1 MSSTERRPA
10 DRGEEEMEHRYPP
23 LVVAGH
29 QFASRLIT
37 GTGAMTSLAMLRES
51 LIASGTS
58 LTTVAIRRFD
68 PRASVGLFD
77 LLHEL
82 KLEVLPNT
90 AGCYSARE
98 AVTTAR
104 LAAEALG
111 TKLVKVEVIADD
123 TSLLPDPIETLR
135 ATEELADAGFSVMA
149 YLSDDP
155 ILARHAEAAGAAAVM
170 PLGSPIG
177 SGLGILNPYN
187 IQLIA
192 ETSHVPVILDAGV
205 GTASDAALAMELG
218 CAGVLVASAVNRAED
233 PPAMAAAIAGA
244 VEAGYLAHGAGRIPR
259 RAQAVAS
266 SPSEGLAELL

>member
-1 MSSTERRPA
+1 
-10 DRGEEEMEHRYPP
+10 
-23 LVVAGH
+23 LVVGGH
-29 QFASRLIT
+29 EFASRLIT
-37 GTGAMTSLAMLRES
+37 GTGAMTSLGMLRES

-77 LLHEL
+77 LLQEL
-82 KLEVLPNT
+82 KLAVLPNT

-111 TKLVKVEVIADD
+111 TDLVKVEVIADD
-123 TSLLPDPIETLR
+123 TSLLPDPVETLR
-135 ATEELADAGFSVMA
+135 ATEELAGSGFSVMA

-155 ILARHAEAAGAAAVM
+155 ILARHAETAGASAVM

-187 IQLIA
+187 IAMIA
-192 ETSHVPVILDAGV
+192 ANARVPVILDAGV

-233 PPAMAAAIAGA
+233 PPRMAAAIAAA
-244 VEAGYLAHGAGRIPR
+244 VEAGYLARGAGRIAR
-259 RAQAVAS
+259 RGQALAS
-266 SPSEGLAELL
+266 SPVEGMPELL

>member
-1 MSSTERRPA
+1 
-10 DRGEEEMEHRYPP
+10 MEHRYPP
-23 LVVAGH
+23 LVVGGH
-29 QFASRLIT
+29 EFASRLIT

-51 LIASGTS
+51 LVASGTS

-77 LLHEL
+77 LLQEL
-82 KLEVLPNT
+82 KLVVLPNT
-90 AGCYSARE
+90 AGCYSARK

-111 TKLVKVEVIADD
+111 TDLVKVEVIADD
-123 TSLLPDPIETLR
+123 TSLLPDPMETLR
-135 ATEELADAGFSVMA
+135 ATEELAGAGFRVMA

-155 ILARHAEAAGAAAVM
+155 ILARRAEQAGASAVM

-187 IQLIA
+187 IGMIA
-192 ETSHVPVILDAGV
+192 ENARVPVILDAGV

-218 CAGVLVASAVNRAED
+218 CSGVLVASAVNRAED
-233 PPAMAAAIAGA
+233 PPRMAAAISAA
-244 VEAGYLAHGAGRIPR
+244 VEAGYLARGAGRIAKR
-259 RAQAVAS
+259 TQALAT
-266 SPSEGLAELL
+266 SPGEGMPELL